1 MLFDSSV
8 LTNLVIWDNYTKDEK
23 ILVFNVN

>member
-8 LTNLVIWDNYTKDEK
+8 LTKLVIWDNYTKDER